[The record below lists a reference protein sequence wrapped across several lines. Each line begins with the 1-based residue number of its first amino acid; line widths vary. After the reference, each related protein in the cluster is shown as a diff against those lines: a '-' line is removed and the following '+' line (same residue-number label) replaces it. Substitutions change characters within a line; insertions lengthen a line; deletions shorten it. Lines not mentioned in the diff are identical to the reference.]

1 MNIRSLAYRGLSMNG
16 ALHVMV
22 LLEKI
27 LSFSLEVIEQT
38 DSIGNILS
46 QGCKEWQIKLPEAVP
61 PEYYA
66 KLCSVNWF
74 ISPSNVYTR
83 SKSPEKL
90 CQVKKIAR

>member
-1 MNIRSLAYRGLSMNG
+1 MNG

-46 QGCKEWQIKLPEAVP
+46 
-61 PEYYA
+61 
-66 KLCSVNWF
+66 
-74 ISPSNVYTR
+74 
-83 SKSPEKL
+83 
-90 CQVKKIAR
+90 